1 MRDRSIKS
9 GSRARGRHVT
19 SNRSSSPPSRGPPRQ
34 PPPRPERSLERG
46 FGPDRTAEV
55 YNSVFPA
62 ALARFTERSIASF
75 GDTSALLELR
85 LRGLHLRLEPLDLLV
100 QIRLGH
106 GHLRLDGRLLVVV
119 AEVDVLRAAGRAE
132 VILRPRAEG
141 VEVAPAVVRV
151 ARGGGRA
158 GEVLQRR
165 VSGHAVLL
173 AQVLLLRAVDVGDD
187 DGLAGLVL
195 VPELVPRRLERL
207 AVAAPVGGGG
217 ERRAVFWEVV
227 SREVE
232 SSGGGFDR
240 SIVRSDRSND
250 AIPEANRRVASPRR
264 IESEISR
271 AIATP
276 DRRPR
281 RRDAASSTR
290 CRDDDRAADA
300 RRSRRAPRIHAEKRA
315 GRDATRRRERS
326 IRRSRRER
334 RGARAHQGAKNFTNA
349 DFPESKTSL
358 SKVFDVRSTAAAS
371 APRTQSASA
380 RAT

>member
-1 MRDRSIKS
+1 
-9 GSRARGRHVT
+9 
-19 SNRSSSPPSRGPPRQ
+19 
-34 PPPRPERSLERG
+34 
-46 FGPDRTAEV
+46 
-55 YNSVFPA
+55 
-62 ALARFTERSIASF
+62 
-75 GDTSALLELR
+75 
-85 LRGLHLRLEPLDLLV
+85 
-100 QIRLGH
+100 
-106 GHLRLDGRLLVVV
+106 
-119 AEVDVLRAAGRAE
+119 
-132 VILRPRAEG
+132 
-141 VEVAPAVVRV
+141 
-151 ARGGGRA
+151 
-158 GEVLQRR
+158 
-165 VSGHAVLL
+165 L

-207 AVAAPVGGGG
+207 TVAAPVGGGG

-232 SSGGGFDR
+232 SSGGG
-240 SIVRSDRSND
+240 SIVRSIDRSND
-250 AIPEANRRVASPRR
+250 AILEANRRVASPRR